1 MHLWLSV
8 LVQIVH
14 KFMQG
19 LQILRNRI
27 TYSKTKGIYSKRLS
41 TWCRR
46 INTCH
51 EEYSWSQG
59 QMHLSLL
66 STVHL
71 ARQRHAHI
79 WWTDVRC
86 PSIPRV
92 CMCVFVCV
100 CLVMSPP
107 KDFCTKNLPKRN
119 ICTQSEFFRISP
131 AEIITIYVKWSQ
143 WMNSFRF
150 CAMKIDMRGIHKT
163 QFGKIP
169 NLTPI

>member
-92 CMCVFVCV
+92 CVCVFGDV
-100 CLVMSPP
+100 S
-107 KDFCTKNLPKRN
+107 PKRFLHKKPSAKKYLYTKWVFQN
-119 ICTQSEFFRISP
+119 QPCRNYYNLRQ
-131 AEIITIYVKWSQ
+131 VKS
-143 WMNSFRF
+143 M
-150 CAMKIDMRGIHKT
+150 DE
-163 QFGKIP
+163 QFP
-169 NLTPI
+169 VLCNENRHAWDS